1 MFSGIIEGTGR
12 VRRAESRAG
21 GLRLV
26 LEVPEALRG
35 LDPGASVAVN
45 GACLTVVRA
54 GGDTLEFDA
63 VGATLKRTLLGAA
76 AAGDRLNLE
85 RSLKLGAPVD
95 GHLVTGHVDG
105 WGTVEARRPGEGAV
119 YFDIRMPEEL
129 APQIAS
135 RGSVAVDGVS
145 LTVAEVRGLV
155 FTVSTVPFTL
165 EQTIMGDY
173 RPGRRV
179 HLETDVLAKYVQRAL
194 SAEDTRRG
202 LAAWLTTTEK
212 PS

>member
-12 VRRAESRAG
+12 VRRAEGRAG

-35 LDPGASVAVN
+35 LEPGASVAVN

-54 GGDTLEFDA
+54 AGDALEFDA
-63 VGATLKRTLLGAA
+63 VGATLKRTLLGSAST
-76 AAGDRLNLE
+76 GDRLNLE
-85 RSLKLGAPVD
+85 RSLKLGAAVD

-119 YFDIRMPEEL
+119 YFDIRVPEEL
-129 APQIAS
+129 SPQIAP

-145 LTVAEVRGLV
+145 LTVAEVKGLV
-155 FTVSTVPFTL
+155 FTVSVVPFTL

-194 SAEDTRRG
+194 AAEDTRRG
-202 LAAWLTTTEK
+202 LAAWLTETET
-212 PS
+212 S